1 MGEEVSEVPKEL
13 VGKNRRGSF
22 AAMCP
27 RWNNQCVHAL
37 RSETFLN

>member
-13 VGKNRRGSF
+13 VGKNRRGPF

-27 RWNNQCVHAL
+27 PWSQ
-37 RSETFLN
+37 